1 MFSNTRVLTVEWGH
15 CDPAGIVFNPRFFEY
30 FDWSTALLVAAATGV
45 DKNKLLK
52 AHGAAGIPL
61 VDTRAVFRAPL
72 RFGEEARIVST
83 VAALRG
89 SSFDVEHKLYKGETL
104 CVDGIE
110 TRVWT
115 VFDDQGRIR
124 ARELPDAVR
133 AALAAIPPVT

>member
-30 FDWSTALLVAAATGV
+30 FDWSMALLVAAATGT
-45 DKNKLLK
+45 DKSDLLK
-52 AHGAAGIPL
+52 RYNAAGIPL

-72 RFGEEARIVST
+72 RYGEEARIVSS

-89 SSFDVEHKLYKGETL
+89 SSFDVQHKLYKGETL
-104 CVDGIE
+104 CVEGFE

-115 VFDDQGRIR
+115 AFDDQGRIR
-124 ARELPDAVR
+124 ARELPEDVR
-133 AALAAIPPVT
+133 KALAGE

>member
-30 FDWSTALLVAAATGV
+30 FDWSTALLVAAATGT
-45 DKNKLLK
+45 DKSALLK
-52 AHGAAGIPL
+52 RYDAAGIPL

-72 RFGEEARIVST
+72 RFGEEARIVSS

-89 SSFDVEHKLYKGETL
+89 SSFDVEHKLFKGETL
-104 CVDGIE
+104 CVEGFE

-115 VFDDQGRIR
+115 AFDVEGRIR
-124 ARELPDAVR
+124 ARELPEDVR
-133 AALAAIPPVT
+133 KALAGG